1 MPKLPVVSGRKLIR
15 ALTRLGFVI
24 VRQKGSHVFLQKGED
39 TTVVPLHKEIKKAT
53 FKKILKQANISLEKL
68 LEKL

>member
-15 ALTRLGFVI
+15 AMTRLGFVI

-53 FKKILKQANISLEKL
+53 FKKILKQANISLEEL